1 MDRLAALIARSGF
14 LAAAQGR
21 VGRAFGLGAGA
32 FVPWVDARS
41 CEACV
46 RSYDVRNVVPHTWD
60 EGRGGVGRTLARARS
75 GEGCGENLLGGDG
88 GAAVSGCLIVR

>member
-32 FVPWVDARS
+32 FVPWVDAR
-41 CEACV
+41 V
-46 RSYDVRNVVPHTWD
+46 TYNFL
-60 EGRGGVGRTLARARS
+60 RTLTA
-75 GEGCGENLLGGDG
+75 E
-88 GAAVSGCLIVR
+88 